1 MFGRIHQWSYLGM
14 GFSLVCLTNFI
25 LFYFCLTNFRKLAD
39 PSEPPWWEYLKEWK
53 KFWQEIINYWLKL
66 GLEEVLEPQELSLY
80 PV

>member
-14 GFSLVCLTNFI
+14 GFSLV
-25 LFYFCLTNFRKLAD
+25 CLTNFRKLAD